1 MTKMTEAQ
9 LVDENIALRHNLSL
23 LEAKVADLANQLV
36 AAKGAANTKVGDLIK
51 RKPQPQPGDEVVVA
65 TYTKRDGTVWN
76 KVRTGWNTYTHRPAQ
91 AFHVVA
97 GKYDGNEENCKFAD
111 VRYTLEEAEALLL
124 TVRDYPWARIEAA

>member
-1 MTKMTEAQ
+1 MTKMTKAQ

-51 RKPQPQPGDEVVVA
+51 RKPQPQPGDEIVVA
-65 TYTKRDGTVWN
+65 TYTKRDGSVWN
-76 KVRTGWNTYTHRPAQ
+76 KVKTGWNTYTHRPAR

-97 GKYDGNEENCKFAD
+97 GKYDGDGENCKFAD

-124 TVRDYPWARIEAA
+124 TVRDYPWSRIEVA

>member
-1 MTKMTEAQ
+1 MARMTKAQ

-36 AAKGAANTKVGDLIK
+36 AAKSAANI
-51 RKPQPQPGDEVVVA
+51 KPQPQPGGEVVVA
-65 TYTKRDGTVWN
+65 TYTKLDGSVWN

-97 GKYDGNEENCKFAD
+97 GKYDGDEENCKFAD

-124 TVRDYPWARIEAA
+124 TVRDYPWSRIEVA